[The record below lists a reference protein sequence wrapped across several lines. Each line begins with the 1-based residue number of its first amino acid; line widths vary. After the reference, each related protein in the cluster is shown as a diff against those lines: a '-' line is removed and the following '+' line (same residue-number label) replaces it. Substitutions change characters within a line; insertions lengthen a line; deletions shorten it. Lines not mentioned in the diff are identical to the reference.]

1 MCCILHCVWPSPS
14 TCFSL
19 LERAQGD
26 KISLQRQALIP
37 IVSYTSRGGNIWVTL
52 CSIIT
57 TFVASSAQMG
67 LFLSRQSG
75 LSRQHSEISLYNLKI
90 ILIGRTNI
98 YLFCL
103 WCSDLYCGKS
113 SDPPIVIVLNISS
126 LRGIKTWFI
135 RAVRQLTTSR
145 IGLPWDAHLMS
156 SLICNSL
163 CNWKCSQLLVAKRWK
178 LFWVCIYL

>member
-1 MCCILHCVWPSPS
+1 MEKFCGGENVLYYTYCVTRPS

-37 IVSYTSRGGNIWVTL
+37 IVSYTSRGGNIWVML

-67 LFLSRQSG
+67 LFLSRQPG

-98 YLFCL
+98 YLFCV

-126 LRGIKTWFI
+126 LRGIKHCLSEVFANW
-135 RAVRQLTTSR
+135 RDLLTVASHGTSDVS
-145 IGLPWDAHLMS
+145 I
-156 SLICNSL
+156 N
-163 CNWKCSQLLVAKRWK
+163 
-178 LFWVCIYL
+178 F